1 MKETNQEV
9 VKRFHNNARLVALT
23 IELRQ
28 NSMFQ
33 ALIQLNYR
41 PRIFEE
47 NINQPVPA

>member
-33 ALIQLNYR
+33 ALIQLNYGAS
-41 PRIFEE
+41 IFEE